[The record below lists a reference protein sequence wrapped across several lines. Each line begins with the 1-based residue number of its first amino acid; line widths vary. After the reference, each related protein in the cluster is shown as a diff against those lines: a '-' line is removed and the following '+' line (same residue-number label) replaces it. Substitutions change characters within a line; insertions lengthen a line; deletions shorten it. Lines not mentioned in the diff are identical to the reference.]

1 MLPGKMSKVVVMAM
15 AIFLFGFSGT
25 PKAEAGM
32 MHHCHGH
39 MHMIMHGAPI
49 PFYLMN
55 QDKLGLSKDQV
66 RKLIHLRMGFRKVA
80 IMEKARIKVIH
91 EDVKSEMMKK
101 NIDTSDV
108 KKDINRIVDH
118 KKKVMDSYV
127 EMVANAH
134 KVLTPEQFEKVRK
147 LWREMMMMHHGM
159 MMHHEMMDHH
169 KM

>member
-1 MLPGKMSKVVVMAM
+1 MSKVVIMAM
-15 AIFLFGFSGT
+15 TVFLLGFYGT

-39 MHMIMHGAPI
+39 MRMIMHGAPI

-55 QDKLGLSKDQV
+55 QDRLGLTKDQV
-66 RKLIHLRMGFRKVA
+66 HKLVHLRMAFRKTA
-80 IMEKARIKVIH
+80 IMEKARIKVIK
-91 EDVKSEMMKK
+91 EDVKADMMKK
-101 NIDTSDV
+101 SIDTADV

-118 KKKVMDSYV
+118 KKKIMDSYV
-127 EMVANAH
+127 EMVSNAH
-134 KVLTPEQFEKVRK
+134 KVLTEEQFQKVRT

-159 MMHHEMMDHH
+159 MMHHDMMDHH

>member
-1 MLPGKMSKVVVMAM
+1 MSKFVVMAM
-15 AIFLFGFSGT
+15 AIFLLGFSGVS
-25 PKAEAGM
+25 KAEAGM

-55 QDKLGLSKDQV
+55 QDRLGLTQDQV
-66 RKLIHLRMGFRKVA
+66 HKLIHLKMVFRKTA

-91 EDVKSEMMKK
+91 EDVRVEMMKK
-101 NIDTSDV
+101 DIDASDV
-108 KKDINRIVDH
+108 KKDINRIVEH
-118 KKKVMDSYV
+118 KKKIMDSYV
-127 EMVANAH
+127 EMVSSAH
-134 KVLTPEQFEKVRK
+134 KVLTPEQFDKVKK

-159 MMHHEMMDHH
+159 MEHH